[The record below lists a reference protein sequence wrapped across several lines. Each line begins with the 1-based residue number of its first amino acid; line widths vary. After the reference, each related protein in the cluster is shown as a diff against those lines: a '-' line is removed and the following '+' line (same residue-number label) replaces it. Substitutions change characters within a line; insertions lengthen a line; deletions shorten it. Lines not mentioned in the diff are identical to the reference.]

1 MKPGSGEVDSMENS
15 LMTLKYHVSP
25 TDFTRA
31 GEASSDVKHKLKKL
45 GVPPEIVRKVAI
57 AMYEGEIN
65 MVIHANGGEITV
77 NITPDLIHM
86 ELRDVK
92 HKLKKLGV
100 PPEIV
105 RKVAIAMYEG
115 EINMVIHANGGEIT
129 VNITPDLIHMEL
141 RDVGPGIEDID
152 KAMQAGY
159 STAPDQVRSL
169 GFGAGM
175 GLPNMK
181 KYSDTMD
188 IQTVLGQGTTVTMTV
203 NMPE

>member
-1 MKPGSGEVDSMENS
+1 MENS

-31 GEASSDVKHKLKKL
+31 GEASSDVKNKLKKL
-45 GVPPEIVRKVAI
+45 CVPPEIIRKVAI

-65 MVIHANGGEITV
+65 MVIHANGGDISV
-77 NITPDLIHM
+77 DITPDTIHM
-86 ELRDVK
+86 ELK
-92 HKLKKLGV
+92 
-100 PPEIV
+100 
-105 RKVAIAMYEG
+105 
-115 EINMVIHANGGEIT
+115 
-129 VNITPDLIHMEL
+129 
-141 RDVGPGIEDID
+141 DVGPGIVDID

-159 STAPDQVRSL
+159 STAPDDVRSL

-181 KYSDTMD
+181 KNSDTMD
-188 IQTVLGQGTTVTMTV
+188 IQTILGKGTTVTMTV